1 MFRLIDNLIKH
12 VHFYMKKNIFRVMID
27 PRGFIKEIPASKMGK
42 VPLLLAWIVG
52 LVFVFRQS
60 AGFELSLTMPF
71 KYILLGCILLA
82 IPFGYI
88 ILNLFSLL
96 ILWSGKLFKGIASF
110 NQILS
115 ALTFS
120 RVPEIFVVICW
131 GLIILLLGPAA
142 FTQIYVLMEL
152 PQIVM
157 ILIFTQMFFYIWEFV
172 ISLHTIGQVQG
183 FSAWMSLWNLIL
195 SGVILMAIAFLF
207 EFLVALFFQVPTS
220 GGSAT
225 TTALS
230 LLT

>member
-1 MFRLIDNLIKH
+1 MAI
-12 VHFYMKKNIFRVMID
+12 FYMKKNIFKVMID
-27 PRGFIKEIPASKMGK
+27 PRGFIKEIPTSKIGK
-42 VPLLLAWIVG
+42 IPLLLAWVVG
-52 LVFVFRQS
+52 LVILMREA
-60 AGFELSLTMPF
+60 AGFQLSLTIPF
-71 KYILLGCILLA
+71 SYILLGCLLLA

-96 ILWSGKLFKGIASF
+96 ILWSGKLFKGIASY
-110 NQILS
+110 NQIVS
-115 ALTFS
+115 ALTYS

-131 GLIILLLGPAA
+131 VLIILLLGPSA

-157 ILIFTQMFFYIWEFV
+157 ILIFTQTFFYIWEFV

-195 SGVILMAIAFLF
+195 SGVILMAIAFFF
-207 EFLVALFFQVPTS
+207 ELLIALFFQVPTS